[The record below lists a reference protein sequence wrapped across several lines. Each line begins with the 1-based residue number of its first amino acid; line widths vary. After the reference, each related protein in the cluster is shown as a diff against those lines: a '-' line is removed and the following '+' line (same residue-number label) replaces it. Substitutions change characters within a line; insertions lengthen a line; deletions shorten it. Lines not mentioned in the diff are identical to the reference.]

1 MQKRVLI
8 GFLILFVAVLGM
20 NGCAP
25 GIPDETNHV
34 EPIEE
39 SVVIEALV
47 AEEGFYT
54 SPEEVA
60 EYIHLFGKLPG
71 NYLTKKEARDLG
83 WVSEDGNLWEVTDQM
98 SIGGDRFGN
107 REGLL
112 PQSDG
117 RQWFECD
124 ANYTGGYRG
133 AERLVFSNDGL
144 VFYTVNH
151 YESFEEIRRIDDE
164 ND

>member
-1 MQKRVLI
+1 MQKRILI
-8 GFLILFVAVLGM
+8 GFLILFLAVLGM
-20 NGCAP
+20 NGCAS

-34 EPIEE
+34 EPLEE
-39 SVVIEALV
+39 SVAIEALV

-60 EYIHLFGKLPG
+60 EYIQLFGKLPG

-112 PQSDG
+112 PKSDD

-144 VFYTVNH
+144 VFYTADH
-151 YESFEEIRRIDDE
+151 YESFEEIRRIEDE